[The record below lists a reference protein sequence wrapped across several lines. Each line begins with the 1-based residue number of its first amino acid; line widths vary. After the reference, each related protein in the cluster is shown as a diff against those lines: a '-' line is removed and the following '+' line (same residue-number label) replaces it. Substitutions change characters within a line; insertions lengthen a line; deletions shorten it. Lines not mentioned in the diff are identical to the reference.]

1 MSRVP
6 SIAYQG
12 EPGAFSHEACRTWFP
27 SHRPEACPTF
37 EDAFEAVQ
45 SGRCALAMIPVENSV
60 AGRVSDVHHLLPKS
74 GLKII
79 GEHFLPIRMQLMANP
94 GTRLEDVAVAASHP
108 MALLQCRLTLRK
120 LGLKAEVVADTAGA
134 AKALAEQPDPTRAA
148 VASGVAAELY
158 GLTILKK
165 DIEDAHG
172 NTTRFLVLTAEAQPP
187 VPAPGAACMTS
198 FVFRVKNQAA
208 SLYKAL
214 GGFATG
220 GLNMTKLE
228 SYSEDGGFS
237 STVFYCEV
245 EGRPDDPA
253 AARAFEEVKFF
264 SSKFEILG
272 VYPSDPA
279 RRGES
284 R

>member
-1 MSRVP
+1 VSSVP
-6 SIAYQG
+6 CIAYQG
-12 EPGAFSHEACRTWFP
+12 EPGAFSHEAARTWFP

-37 EDAFEAVQ
+37 EDAFDAVQ
-45 SGRCALAMIPVENSV
+45 TGRCALGMIPVENSV

-74 GLKII
+74 GLKIV
-79 GEHFLPIRMQLMANP
+79 GEHFLPIRMQLMANA
-94 GTRLEDVAVAASHP
+94 GVKLEDVKVAASHP

-134 AKALAEQPDPTRAA
+134 ARALAAEPDPHRAA
-148 VASGVAAELY
+148 VASAVAAELY
-158 GLTILKK
+158 GLTILRK

-172 NTTRFLVLTAEAQPP
+172 NTTRFLVLTAESEPRW
-187 VPAPGAACMTS
+187 PAPGAACMTS
-198 FVFRVKNQAA
+198 FVFKVKNQPAA
-208 SLYKAL
+208 LYKAL
-214 GGFATG
+214 GRFASG

-228 SYSEDGGFS
+228 SYTEDGGFS

-253 AARAFEEVKFF
+253 ASRAFDEVKFF
-264 SSKFEILG
+264 SSRFEVLG
-272 VYPSDPA
+272 VYPSDPS
-279 RRGES
+279 RRGEA

>member
-1 MSRVP
+1 MSSVP

-37 EDAFEAVQ
+37 EDAFDAVQ
-45 SGRCALAMIPVENSV
+45 SGRCALGMIPVENSV

-74 GLKII
+74 GLRIV

-94 GTRLEDVAVAASHP
+94 DTKFEAVKTAASHP
-108 MALLQCRLTLRK
+108 MALLQCRLSLRK
-120 LGLKAEVVADTAGA
+120 FGIKAEVVADTAGA
-134 AKALAEQPDPTRAA
+134 AKDLAENPAGDRAA
-148 VASGVAAELY
+148 IASAIAAELY
-158 GLTILKK
+158 GLKILKK

-172 NTTRFLVLTAEAQPP
+172 NTTRFLVLTAEAEPRP
-187 VPAPGAACMTS
+187 PAPGAPCMTS
-198 FVFRVKNQAA
+198 FVFKVKNQPAA
-208 SLYKAL
+208 LYKAL

-228 SYSEDGGFS
+228 SYTEDGGFA

-253 AARAFEEVKFF
+253 AARAFDEVRFF
-264 SSKFEILG
+264 SQKFEVLG
-272 VYPSDPA
+272 VYPQDPS

>member
-1 MSRVP
+1 MSSVP

-12 EPGAFSHEACRTWFP
+12 EPGAFSHEACRAWFP

-37 EDAFEAVQ
+37 EDAFDAVQ
-45 SGRCALAMIPVENSV
+45 SGRCALGMIPVENSV

-74 GLKII
+74 GLRIV
-79 GEHFLPIRMQLMANP
+79 GEHFLPIRMQLMTNP
-94 GTRLEDVAVAASHP
+94 DTRFEDVKTAASHP
-108 MALLQCRLTLRK
+108 MALLQCRVSLRK
-120 LGLKAEVVADTAGA
+120 MGIKAEVVADTAGA
-134 AKALAEQPDPTRAA
+134 AKALSEEPDPTRAA
-148 VASGVAAELY
+148 IASAIAAELY
-158 GLTILKK
+158 GLKILKK

-172 NTTRFLVLTAEAQPP
+172 NTTRFLVLTAEVDPRP
-187 VPAPGAACMTS
+187 PAPGAACMTS
-198 FVFRVKNQAA
+198 FVFKVKNQPAA
-208 SLYKAL
+208 LYKAL

-228 SYSEDGGFS
+228 SYTEDGGFA

-253 AARAFEEVKFF
+253 ATRAFDEVKFF

-279 RRGES
+279 RRGEA

>member
-1 MSRVP
+1 MSSVP

-37 EDAFEAVQ
+37 EDAFDAVQ
-45 SGRCALAMIPVENSV
+45 SGRCALGMIPVENSV

-74 GLKII
+74 GLKIV

-94 GTRLEDVAVAASHP
+94 DTRFEDVQIAASHP
-108 MALLQCRLTLRK
+108 MALLQCRISLRRF
-120 LGLKAEVVADTAGA
+120 GIKAEVVADTAGSA
-134 AKALAEQPDPTRAA
+134 RDLSENPDPRRAA
-148 VASGVAAELY
+148 IASATAAELY
-158 GLTILKK
+158 GLKILKK

-172 NTTRFLVLTAEAQPP
+172 NTTRFLVLTAEAEPRW
-187 VPAPGAACMTS
+187 PAPGAPCMTS
-198 FVFRVKNQAA
+198 FVFKVKNQPAA
-208 SLYKAL
+208 LYKAL

-228 SYSEDGGFS
+228 SYTEDGGFA

-253 AARAFEEVKFF
+253 AARAFDEVKFF
-264 SSKFEILG
+264 SSRFEILG

-279 RRGES
+279 RRGEA